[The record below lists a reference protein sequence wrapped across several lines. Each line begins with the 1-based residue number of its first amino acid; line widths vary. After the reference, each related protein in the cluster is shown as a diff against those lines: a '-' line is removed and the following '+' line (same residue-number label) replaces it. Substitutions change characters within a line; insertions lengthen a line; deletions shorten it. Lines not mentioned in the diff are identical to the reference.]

1 VLACS
6 WGVFAPLSEEHQH
19 VSQRPTLGAHHC
31 SLGARE
37 TWELHYDPHRRPDG
51 RIALVFGAPLL
62 PSTTVRYT
70 TYSSGQAVTGER
82 NAVTLPSLPRWRGGA
97 ECCPLLYEPA
107 SLFEHVGSPIGLL
120 DFIANDMGQRRLNN
134 LILERRALARPSGAG
149 GIRRN
154 SIGLLAL

>member
-1 VLACS
+1 MTHTV
-6 WGVFAPLSEEHQH
+6 G
-19 VSQRPTLGAHHC
+19 PTAGLRLF
-31 SLGARE
+31 S
-37 TWELHYDPHRRPDG
+37 
-51 RIALVFGAPLL
+51 GAPLL

-97 ECCPLLYEPA
+97 ECCPLLHEPA

-134 LILERRALARPSGAG
+134 LILE
-149 GIRRN
+149 
-154 SIGLLAL
+154 